1 MGLFETRREM
11 ISAAVIGTFWKEF
24 GSRRLVL
31 RVGGQ
36 PTEREGGWRATPHS
50 NPQVA
55 PTLALALA
63 SA

>member
-1 MGLFETRREM
+1 M